1 MKTAARYYHSYTLA
15 FTLLLLSAVQL
26 SHSAIA
32 QETPVA
38 EPVASPELLSPTPE
52 PVTVPVIVPAQPQV
66 QINDIKIGSGSVAV
80 IGKQISVHYTGWF
93 YNPKA
98 KNSHGKKFDSS
109 HDRGAPITFELGAHR
124 VIQGWEQGLTG
135 MRVGGRRTL
144 IIPAELAYG
153 ERGANNGQIP
163 PNAMLIFD
171 VELMAVK

>member
-1 MKTAARYYHSYTLA
+1 MKTAARYYCSYTLA
-15 FTLLLLSAVQL
+15 FTLLLLSAVPL
-26 SHSAIA
+26 PHSAIA
-32 QETPVA
+32 QENPTA

-52 PVTVPVIVPAQPQV
+52 PITAPAQPQV
-66 QINDIKIGSGSVAV
+66 QIDDSKIGSGNVAAN
-80 IGKQISVHYTGWF
+80 GKQISVHYTGWF

-124 VIQGWEQGLTG
+124 VIQGWEQGLAG
-135 MRVGGRRTL
+135 MHVGGRRTL

-163 PNAMLIFD
+163 PNATLIFD